1 MAPPTDKSPLGTLFK
16 NVDKVKCDLYVSH
29 ALGKVC
35 LRYSCK
41 SLECYKD
48 CLGKGIG
55 PDGEHTSGN

>member
-16 NVDKVKCDLYVSH
+16 NVDKVKCGLYVCH

-35 LRYSCK
+35 LDDSCQ
-41 SLECYKD
+41 SFERHKD
-48 CLGKGIG
+48 CLGKGIA